1 MICGGGGDQRE
12 VSRKDRMVMRGCMA
26 EIEEIFLAYF
36 HQRETLMGEGGLSKQ
51 DKGVLLCDMLCK
63 IPHVPVKK
71 ALCEGFRYL
80 SQKKGTSLFPYNIN
94 KAKPLAFP
102 RDSSK

>member
-1 MICGGGGDQRE
+1 
-12 VSRKDRMVMRGCMA
+12 MA

-36 HQRETLMGEGGLSKQ
+36 HQSETLAGERGLSKQ
-51 DKGVLLCDMLCK
+51 DKGVLLCDVLRQ
-63 IPHVPVKK
+63 IPHVPMKK

-80 SQKKGTSLFPYNIN
+80 SQRKGSSLFLYNIS

-102 RDSSK
+102 RESSK